1 MKHTW
6 RAKILSTAIAA
17 CLAFSSMPVFADG
30 AKQITVHF
38 EDITATDATTLSGEA
53 KVKVSVQGADGN
65 VSIAQTALDFNGDL
79 KYKSVNYLQGSDNP
93 GGGDSQITSINGNKI
108 TTGIISSK
116 SGMNFGSSEDLF
128 VITFSGEPGK
138 ETTLSLSDL
147 ENTYFTIDG
156 QEYFPDSTTQ
166 ITLKTSEKENKGKTA
181 TVKLTMDKVTGFSGA
196 AKTGITLKI
205 ISEKTDNYS
214 IDTMLDN
221 TLISK
226 GGHRD
231 GTSTIPKFTVENT
244 VLADDTYT
252 VELSGIGYITYKK
265 TGVTF
270 DKALEI
276 TNAEF
281 VPGDINGDGKVD
293 ADDKALANEYVKN
306 GEKNEAA
313 DFNRDGKVDADDLAV
328 FDGIADKTVPAKPAK
343 PTVTGGSKKI
353 TVKWT
358 KPADESITGYTIKY
372 GTSTDKLIST
382 KEIDK
387 ADTVSTDI
395 TGLSA
400 NTTYYLQIAAKN
412 AGGTGDFSDIVN
424 AKTDAEN
431 TQGGGGTGGGGGSTG
446 GGSIG
451 GGGGGSTGGSGYTPS
466 TPNNPTTP
474 SSGETFTDLENHAWA
489 KDAVYTLKNKGI
501 ISGIS
506 DTEFAPANNI
516 KRGDF
521 ILILTRM
528 LGVNNEFTENFADV
542 PESAYYY
549 QAIGSAKA
557 AGIAQGSGENF
568 MPENSIIRQDLIT
581 LAYRA
586 FLAKGYITET
596 TDLTSL
602 DAFADKGDISD
613 YAKTAMASMVK
624 AGIIQGS
631 NGNVNPKGF
640 ATRAEVAVMCARLC
654 ELMK

>member
-6 RAKILSTAIAA
+6 RARIGTLAIAA
-17 CLAFSSMPVFADG
+17 CLAFSSMPAFAEG
-30 AKQITVHF
+30 TKQIKVTLTDV
-38 EDITATDATTLSGEA
+38 TATDAATQYGEA
-53 KVKVSVQGADGN
+53 KIKVSILGADGN
-65 VSIAQTALDFNGDL
+65 ISAVQNAFTFEGLDYKNVQFLKGENNPPECVWVSPDKAKANADKKFSVGIAA
-79 KYKSVNYLQGSDNP
+79 P
-93 GGGDSQITSINGNKI
+93 GGIAFGDNEEVYI
-108 TTGIISSK
+108 
-116 SGMNFGSSEDLF
+116 
-128 VITFSGEPGK
+128 ITFSGEPGEK
-138 ETTLSLSDL
+138 VTL
-147 ENTYFTIDG
+147 NVADG
-156 QEYFPDSTTQ
+156 TFCVTDGGSK
-166 ITLKTSEKENKGKTA
+166 ITASADGMCEAAASAKENKSIDA
-181 TVKLTMDKVTGFSGA
+181 VINLTMDKITGFNA
-196 AKTGITLKI
+196 AAETGITLKI
-205 ISEKTDNYS
+205 TSQTTKGYLITDILSN
-214 IDTMLDN
+214 
-221 TLISK
+221 K
-226 GGHRD
+226 AVQEGGHRE
-231 GTSTIPKFTVENT
+231 STDIPTFTVKNS
-244 VLADDTYT
+244 VLAGDKYT
-252 VELSGIGYITYKK
+252 VELYGAGYVTYKK
-265 TGVTF
+265 TDVTF
-270 DKALEI
+270 DKPLEI
-276 TNAEF
+276 TNADF
-281 VPGDINGDGKVD
+281 VPGDVNDDGKVD
-293 ADDKALANEYVKN
+293 ADDKALAEKSKN
-306 GEKNEAA
+306 GDYSEAA
-313 DFNRDGKVDADDLAV
+313 DFDRNGKTDSADMKV
-328 FDGIADKTVPAKPAK
+328 FDGISDKTVPTKMTA

-358 KPADESITGYTIKY
+358 KPTDESVTGYTIKY
-372 GTSTDKLIST
+372 GTSKDKLTST

-387 ADTVSTDI
+387 ADTVNAEI

-400 NTTYYLQIAAKN
+400 STAYYLQIAAKN
-412 AGGTGDFSDIVN
+412 ASGTGEYSDIVN
-424 AKTDAEN
+424 AKTDSES
-431 TQGGGGTGGGGGSTG
+431 TQGGSGGGGSTG

-568 MPENSIIRQDLIT
+568 MPENSITRQDLIT

-602 DAFADKGDISD
+602 DTFGDKDSISD
-613 YAKTAMASMVK
+613 YAKTSMASMVK

-640 ATRAEVAVMCARLC
+640 ATRAEVAVMCARLV